1 MKKHIYLLVFFISFQ
16 FVNAQV
22 IYEPFNS
29 SKLGETREIKV
40 QLPRGYDA
48 NPDKKYPIIMVFDGD
63 YMFEAV
69 AGNVDYYAYWDDMP
83 DAIVVGVNQVDSR
96 QADMYYS
103 EQNSLP
109 IETGAAFFEFIGM
122 ELIPHIEKTYRTESF
137 RVAVG
142 HGETANFIN
151 YYLLKGDPL
160 FKAYIAISPDLAPD
174 MTAYIPERLAKF
186 QSKIFY
192 YLATSDNDVAA
203 IKTSS
208 EALNTAITGVVD
220 NKNIL
225 YSFKKLEEPSHYSL
239 PAYIIPDALQK
250 IFLVY
255 QPISKQEYKDTILKL
270 ESSPVVYLEE
280 KYQTILDL
288 FGIDKQILINDFKAI
303 EAAIEKKEKFEYF
316 ESLGKIARKQYPKT
330 MLGSYYLARF
340 YEETGET
347 KKAMKTYQSAYILDE
362 IGGITKDLVLEKA
375 DEIKADFG
383 Y

>member
-1 MKKHIYLLVFFISFQ
+1 MKKYIYLLVFFVCVQ
-16 FVNAQV
+16 FIKAQV

-29 SKLGETREIKV
+29 AKLAETREVKI
-40 QLPRGYDA
+40 QLPRGYDDH
-48 NPDKKYPIIMVFDGD
+48 PDKKYPIIMVFDGD

-69 AGNVDYYAYWDDMP
+69 AGNVDYYSYWDDMP
-83 DAIVVGVNQVDSR
+83 DAIVVGVNQIDTRNNDV
-96 QADMYYS
+96 YYS

-109 IETGAAFFEFIGM
+109 IESGAAFFEFIGM
-122 ELIPHIEKTYRTESF
+122 ELIPHIEKNYRTESF
-137 RVAVG
+137 RVAIG

-174 MTAYIPERLAKF
+174 MTAYIPEKLSKF
-186 QSKIFY
+186 QTKIFY
-192 YLATSDNDVAA
+192 YLATSDNDVAS
-203 IKTSS
+203 IKTNT
-208 EALNTAITGVVD
+208 EALNTAISGID

-225 YSFKKLEEPSHYSL
+225 YNFKKLEEPSHYSL

-250 IFLVY
+250 IFFVY
-255 QPISKQEYKDTILKL
+255 QPISKKEYKDTILKL
-270 ESSPVVYLEE
+270 ESSPVTYLEE

-303 EAAIEKKEKFEYF
+303 EAAIEKTEKYAYF
-316 ESLGKIARKQYPKT
+316 EDLGKIARKQYPET

-340 YEETGET
+340 YEETGEP
-347 KKAMKTYQSAYILDE
+347 KKAMKTYQSAYVLEE

>member
-1 MKKHIYLLVFFISFQ
+1 MKKQIYLLIFLVCIK

-29 SKLGETREIKV
+29 SKLGETREVKI

-69 AGNVDYYAYWDDMP
+69 SGNVDYYSYWEDMP
-83 DAIVVGVNQVDSR
+83 DAIVVGVNQMGSR
-96 QADMYYS
+96 EADMYYS

-109 IETGAAFFEFIGM
+109 IETGASFFEFIGM
-122 ELIPHIEKTYRTESF
+122 ELIPHIEKTYRTEKF
-137 RVAVG
+137 RVAIG

-151 YYLLKGDPL
+151 YYLLKGDPI

-174 MTAYIPERLAKF
+174 MLNYIPERLG
-186 QSKIFY
+186 KIETKMFY
-192 YLATSDNDVAA
+192 YLATSENDVAS
-203 IKTSS
+203 INTGS
-208 EALNTAITGVVD
+208 EALNTAISGID

-225 YSFKKLEEPSHYSL
+225 YNFKKLEDPTHYSL
-239 PAYIIPDALQK
+239 PAYVIPDALQK

-255 QPISKQEYKDTILKL
+255 QPISKKEYRETILEL

-288 FGIDKQILINDFKAI
+288 FGVDKKILLNDFKAI
-303 EAAIEKKEKFEYF
+303 QAAIEKTEKFEYY
-316 ESLGKIARKQYPKT
+316 EDLGKLARKQYPKT

-347 KKAMKTYQSAYILDE
+347 KKAMRTYQSAFVLEE
-362 IGGITKDLVLEKA
+362 IAGITKDLVLEKA

>member
-1 MKKHIYLLVFFISFQ
+1 MKKYIYLLVFFICIQ
-16 FVNAQV
+16 FANAQF

-29 SKLGETREIKV
+29 AKLSETREVKI
-40 QLPRGYDA
+40 QLPRGYDDH
-48 NPDKKYPIIMVFDGD
+48 PDKKYPIIMVFDGD

-69 AGNVDYYAYWDDMP
+69 AGNVDYYSYWEDMP
-83 DAIVVGVNQVDSR
+83 DAIVVGVNQVDTRNS
-96 QADMYYS
+96 DVYYS

-109 IETGAAFFEFIGM
+109 IESGAAFFEFIGM
-122 ELIPHIEKTYRTESF
+122 ELIPHLENNYRTENF
-137 RVAVG
+137 RVAIG

-174 MTAYIPERLAKF
+174 MISYIPERLTKF
-186 QSKIFY
+186 QTKIFY
-192 YLATSDNDVAA
+192 YLATSDNDVTA
-203 IKTSS
+203 IKASS
-208 EALNTAITGVVD
+208 EALNTAISGID

-225 YSFKKLEEPSHYSL
+225 YNFKKLEEPSHYSL
-239 PAYIIPDALQK
+239 PAYVIPDALQK
-250 IFLVY
+250 IFFVY
-255 QPISKQEYKDTILKL
+255 QPISKKEYKDAILKL
-270 ESSPVVYLEE
+270 DSSPVVYLEE

-303 EAAIEKKEKFEYF
+303 EAAIEKTEQFQYF
-316 ESLGKIARKQYPKT
+316 EDLGKIARKQYPET
-330 MLGSYYLARF
+330 MLGTFYLARF
-340 YEETGET
+340 YEETGEP
-347 KKAMKTYQSAYILDE
+347 KKAMKTYQSAYSLKE

>member
-1 MKKHIYLLVFFISFQ
+1 MKKIICLLVLFICFQ
-16 FVNAQV
+16 LTNAQV

-29 SKLGETREIKV
+29 AKLGETREVKI
-40 QLPRGYDA
+40 QLPRGYDDH
-48 NPDKKYPIIMVFDGD
+48 PDKKYPIIMVFDGD

-69 AGNVDYYAYWDDMP
+69 TGNVDYFSYWEDMP

-96 QADMYYS
+96 GDDVYYS

-122 ELIPHIEKTYRTESF
+122 ELMPHLENNYRTENF
-137 RVAVG
+137 RVAIG

-160 FKAYIAISPDLAPD
+160 FKAYIVISPDLAPD
-174 MTAYIPERLAKF
+174 MTTYVPERLTKF
-186 QSKIFY
+186 ETKFFY
-192 YLATSDNDVAA
+192 YLTTSQNDVTS
-203 IKTSS
+203 IKNGT
-208 EALNTAITGVVD
+208 EALNVAISGID

-225 YSFKKLEEPSHYSL
+225 YNFRLFEEPSHYSL
-239 PAYIIPDALQK
+239 PAYAIPDALQN
-250 IFLVY
+250 IFFVY
-255 QPISKQEYKDTILKL
+255 QPISMKEYKDTILKL
-270 ESSPVVYLEE
+270 DSSPVLYLEE
-280 KYQTILDL
+280 KYQTIQDL

-303 EAAIEKKEKFEYF
+303 QAAIEKTEQFQYYED
-316 ESLGKIARKQYPKT
+316 LGKLARKQYPET
-330 MLGSYYLARF
+330 MLGNYYLARF
-340 YEETGET
+340 YEETGEP
-347 KKAMKTYQSAYILDE
+347 KKAMKTYQSAFSLEE

>member
-1 MKKHIYLLVFFISFQ
+1 MKKHIYLLVFFICVQ
-16 FVNAQV
+16 IIKAQV

-29 SKLGETREIKV
+29 SKLNETREIKI

-48 NPDKKYPIIMVFDGD
+48 NPDKKYPIIVVFDGD

-69 AGNVDYYAYWDDMP
+69 AGNADYYSYWEDMP
-83 DAIVVGVNQVDSR
+83 DAIVVGVNQIDTRSSDV
-96 QADMYYS
+96 YYS

-109 IETGAAFFEFIGM
+109 IESGAAFFEFIGM
-122 ELIPHIEKTYRTESF
+122 ELMPHIERTYRTEGF
-137 RVAVG
+137 RVAIG

-160 FKAYIAISPDLAPD
+160 FKAYIVISPDLAPD
-174 MTAYIPERLAKF
+174 MTTYIPERLTKF
-186 QSKIFY
+186 ETKLFY
-192 YLATSDNDVAA
+192 YLATSDNDVAS
-203 IKTSS
+203 IKSDT
-208 EALNTAITGVVD
+208 ETLNTAITGID

-225 YSFKKLEEPSHYSL
+225 YNYKKLEEPSHYSL

-255 QPISKQEYKDTILKL
+255 QPISKTEYKDTILKL
-270 ESSPVVYLEE
+270 DSSPVVYLEE

-303 EAAIEKKEKFEYF
+303 EAAIEKTEQFQYYED
-316 ESLGKIARKQYPKT
+316 LGKIARKQYPET
-330 MLGSYYLARF
+330 MLGTYYLARF
-340 YEETGET
+340 YEETGEP
-347 KKAMKTYQSAYILDE
+347 KKAMKTYQSAFALEE